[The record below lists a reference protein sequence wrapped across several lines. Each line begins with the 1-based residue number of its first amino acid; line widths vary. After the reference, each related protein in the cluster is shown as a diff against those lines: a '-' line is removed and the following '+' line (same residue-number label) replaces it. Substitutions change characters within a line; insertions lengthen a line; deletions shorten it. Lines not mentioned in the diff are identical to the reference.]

1 MLYALLDFS
10 SIMRVEL
17 AENVIQ
23 DALSVQ
29 VSEIVL
35 FVNPISTFCLSMT
48 QDTFPVSLSAL
59 LDFGSMTLCVRDALK
74 TAKVAMDHHNGN
86 AKPATQI
93 STCSKVHVYTSAL
106 Q

>member
-48 QDTFPVSLSAL
+48 QDMFPVSLSAL

-93 STCSKVHVYTSAL
+93 STFSKVHVYTSAP